1 MMIPHLVIWLGIPPI
16 PEIPCTRSVL
26 KNPMRGGFTICTATP
41 GSGLTVGM
49 NAMKSVPVRLSRR
62 AGLEIKLK
70 MTLIHAFAEEELII
84 PEKTIA
90 GVHRDRKTGSQLS
103 LAEGWV
109 IAFGVKL

>member
-1 MMIPHLVIWLGIPPI
+1 M
-16 PEIPCTRSVL
+16 
-26 KNPMRGGFTICTATP
+26 P
-41 GSGLTVGM
+41 GSGFTVGM
-49 NAMKSVPVRLSRR
+49 NAMKSVLVRLSQRV
-62 AGLEIKLK
+62 GLDLKLK